1 MLLQGTAYKENDME
15 SEWKVRTEYSFCNTP
30 AYQVY
35 RLKDKDKDDTRSNRE
50 VAGNFATKEYA
61 EFKAREKNG

>member
-1 MLLQGTAYKENDME
+1 MK

-35 RLKDKDKDDTRSNRE
+35 RLKDKGRKDTRENRE
-50 VAGNFATKEYA
+50 VQGNYATKEFA
-61 EFKAREKNG
+61 EFKAREKNHESD